1 MADNP
6 FGCPTSW
13 LDPPSRLKSMPSRT
27 DPTGDPVGQSVFDD
41 SFFAGLVDV
50 PPRPL
55 FAGWFPTAEDY
66 RCDGSGD

>member
-1 MADNP
+1 
-6 FGCPTSW
+6 
-13 LDPPSRLKSMPSRT
+13 MPSRT